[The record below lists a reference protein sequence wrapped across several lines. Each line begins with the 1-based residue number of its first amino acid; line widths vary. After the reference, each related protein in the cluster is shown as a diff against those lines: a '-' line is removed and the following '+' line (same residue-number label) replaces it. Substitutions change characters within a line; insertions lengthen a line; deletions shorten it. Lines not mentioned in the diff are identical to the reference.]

1 MIKPNESR
9 ERRDETIALIKMLS
23 FARHDKEQKKL
34 ISGDALLERL
44 AKRRQLFQK
53 NDDMEKV

>member
-1 MIKPNESR
+1 MIEPYESP
-9 ERRDETIALIKMLS
+9 ERRDETIALIKLLS
-23 FARHDKEQKKL
+23 FASRDKEQKKL

-53 NDDMEKV
+53 NNDVEKV